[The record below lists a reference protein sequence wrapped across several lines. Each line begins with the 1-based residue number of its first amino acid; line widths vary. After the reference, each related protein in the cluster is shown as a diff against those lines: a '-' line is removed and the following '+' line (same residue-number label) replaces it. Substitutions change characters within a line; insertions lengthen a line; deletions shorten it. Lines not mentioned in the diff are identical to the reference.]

1 MLYCYQDRQTL
12 CVTLEDPRKEPISAS
27 ALRAIIIF
35 PLFPLAFLMTLFSF
49 LFTLL
54 YERASGTPLL
64 LPHAPLML
72 ATLPFMCAGFTAL
85 AVIYMKLRA
94 SAWEGEYGYANAAID
109 SIPIATLFTLLFLI
123 GGMNTFAITFGTIL
137 LWSLTF
143 IAYIISFEYVKKPSR
158 LQVWIARC
166 FIIPVFFFAAM
177 SVYVVLSSGRWATL
191 LVTPMCVLLVLS
203 TMLLAVE
210 LSAQAYKGREVPVW
224 RYKASNMMSKAIL
237 LMYLAHIFFDLLPLL
252 FK

>member
-1 MLYCYQDRQTL
+1 MFYCYQDRQTL
-12 CVTLEDPRKEPISAS
+12 CVTLEDPGKEPISES

-35 PLFPLAFLMTLFSF
+35 PLFPLAFLMTLFGF

-54 YERASGTPLL
+54 YGYIAGAPLL

-72 ATLPFMCAGFTAL
+72 ATLPFVCAGFAAL
-85 AVIYMKLRA
+85 VVIYMKLRA

-109 SIPIATLFTLLFLI
+109 SIPVATLFTLLFLI

-143 IAYIISFEYVKKPSR
+143 IAYIISFEYIKKPSHF
-158 LQVWIARC
+158 QMWMARC
-166 FIIPVFFFAAM
+166 FIIPGFFFAAM
-177 SVYVVLSSGRWATL
+177 SVYVVLSGGRWATL

-210 LSAQAYKGREVPVW
+210 LSVQAYKGREVPVW
-224 RYKASNMMSKAIL
+224 RYKASDMMGGAIL